1 LRTRLR
7 TILPL
12 LLATTTACAAN
23 SAGSGDAGGD
33 TRLIAENRSSLDLDI
48 YARGQSGQAV
58 RVGFAPAGETTTFEL
73 VPGMLVGASA
83 MTFEGRP
90 AGERGQAVLSE
101 PYNITPGDA
110 ITWSIPPQ

>member
-1 LRTRLR
+1 MRALTR

-12 LLATTTACAAN
+12 LLAATTACAAN
-23 SAGSGDAGGD
+23 SAGSGNSQGG

-73 VPGMLVGASA
+73 VPGMLIGASA
-83 MTFEGRP
+83 ITFEGRP

-101 PYNITPGDA
+101 PYNVTSGDT